1 MVTRR
6 RPRRRW
12 CDTLVPPISP
22 PIGRTRSS
30 YSRSR
35 LTARLPRRAEL
46 LSGPTPPPRQ
56 EGRTRIIGST
66 GPPSP
71 GCGVGFDPLV
81 GLDTPAMT
89 LAKTVTVGG
98 PPRPQGSP
106 RILGTVAW
114 CSGSCS
120 SSSGSS
126 MVRYL
131 GATHQPAHWAD
142 EIALLSQSFNC
153 ETTETRGTTVRTHT
167 PAAPAPEDRRRA
179 DTLPACSRHGPSAA
193 SGQWGGL
200 TAPTWARRRQ

>member
-98 PPRPQGSP
+98 PPAPRARPGSWGP
-106 RILGTVAW
+106 WPGV
-114 CSGSCS
+114 
-120 SSSGSS
+120 
-126 MVRYL
+126 
-131 GATHQPAHWAD
+131 P
-142 EIALLSQSFNC
+142 
-153 ETTETRGTTVRTHT
+153 
-167 PAAPAPEDRRRA
+167 DR
-179 DTLPACSRHGPSAA
+179 
-193 SGQWGGL
+193 
-200 TAPTWARRRQ
+200 ARRRPGRRWCDTLVPPISPPIGRTRSPYSRSRLTARLPRRAELLSGPTPPPHQRRRTGGGPTRSPPAPGMDLLRPAVNGAA